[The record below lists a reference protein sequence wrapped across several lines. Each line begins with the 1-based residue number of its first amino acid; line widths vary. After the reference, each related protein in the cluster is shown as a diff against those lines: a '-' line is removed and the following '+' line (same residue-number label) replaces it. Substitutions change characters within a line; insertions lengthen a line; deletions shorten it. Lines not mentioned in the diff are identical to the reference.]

1 MAAINALTG
10 TETRIPQPAA
20 VPTAAEASTRPAR
33 PAPAPE
39 PLAPDPGQAAQQRA
53 DLDAAL
59 AKLGEALAK
68 VRPEPYKVSIRKD
81 QESGQV
87 VILIKNAEGDVI
99 KQYPPEKILNLHQSM
114 DDLIGMIVDET
125 P

>member
-10 TETRIPQPAA
+10 SETRIPTNAA
-20 VPTAAEASTRPAR
+20 TPT
-33 PAPAPE
+33 PAPAPSRPARAE
-39 PLAPDPGQAAQQRA
+39 PAPEPPRRDPDAAAKQRA

-59 AKLGEALAK
+59 AKLGDALAK
-68 VRPEPYKVSIRKD
+68 VRPQPFKVAIREDQDSGDLVIEIKD
-81 QESGQV
+81 ADG
-87 VILIKNAEGDVI
+87 NVI

-125 P
+125 T

>member
-1 MAAINALTG
+1 MAAINALTSADP
-10 TETRIPQPAA
+10 RIPQPAA
-20 VPTAAEASTRPAR
+20 VQTAAEPAPRPAR

-39 PLAPDPGQAAQQRA
+39 SRDPDPDAAARQRA

-68 VRPEPYKVSIRKD
+68 VRPEPYKVAIRKD

-87 VILIKNAEGDVI
+87 VILIKNADGEVI
-99 KQYPPEKILNLHQSM
+99 KQYPPEKVLNLHRSM

-125 P
+125 T

>member
-10 TETRIPQPAA
+10 SETRIPTTAATPTPAA
-20 VPTAAEASTRPAR
+20 APSRPAR
-33 PAPAPE
+33 PEPAPE
-39 PLAPDPGQAAQQRA
+39 PPRRDPDASAKQRA

-59 AKLGEALAK
+59 ARLGEALAK
-68 VRPEPYKVSIRKD
+68 VRPQPYRVSIRKD
-81 QESGQV
+81 EESGQV
-87 VILIKNAEGDVI
+87 VILIKNTEGDVI

-125 P
+125 T

>member
-10 TETRIPQPAA
+10 IKTRIPTTAATPAA
-20 VPTAAEASTRPAR
+20 ATSRPAR
-33 PAPAPE
+33 PEPAPE
-39 PLAPDPGQAAQQRA
+39 LPQRDPDAAAKQRA

-59 AKLGEALAK
+59 AKLGDALAK
-68 VRPEPYKVSIRKD
+68 VRPQPYKVAIHED
-81 QESGQV
+81 QESGQL
-87 VILIKNAEGDVI
+87 VILIKNAKGDVI

-125 P
+125 T